1 MAYLYLLLAI
11 CAEVAATTT
20 LRASDGFSRLLPS
33 LAVVAGYAVSFFF
46 LSLTLRAIPVG
57 VAYAIWSGIGMTLIS
72 ILGWVI
78 YKQALDTP
86 ALIGIGLIMAG
97 VLVLQLF
104 SHAKA
109 G

>member
-33 LAVVAGYAVSFFF
+33 LAVVSGYAVSFFF